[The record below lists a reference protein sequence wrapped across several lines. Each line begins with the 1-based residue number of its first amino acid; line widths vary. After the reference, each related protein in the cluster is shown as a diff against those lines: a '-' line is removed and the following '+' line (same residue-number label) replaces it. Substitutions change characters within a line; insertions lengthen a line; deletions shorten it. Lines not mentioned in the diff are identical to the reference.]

1 MEGPLPRDPTQ
12 EQPPAPS
19 PPCGPLLRGGRWLA
33 RHTLLFL
40 EIIGLR
46 TPAPTVSRE
55 AQLARFRQ
63 HHEAFRRLLGA
74 NDSFLRNLAEFDAKL
89 SGRAPSSPSQVAE
102 ATRAMLDDIRT
113 MIESLNAIGDDRH
126 AALWRPF
133 EAVKSQLLALV
144 EPAPEGPPPWV
155 LELSQIDY
163 RDVDR
168 VGAKM
173 ANLGEIRNRVGLP
186 TPDGFAITVRGY
198 RQLLEANQLGHLVDL
213 GTAGPL
219 TRHDADRASAEFG
232 ASIAHAAVP
241 AEIAQAIAEA
251 YDRLSQREAGERPIA
266 VRSSALGEDE
276 LLSFAGQHETVLDVE
291 RAGLVEAWR
300 KVIASLHSRAAVQ
313 YRRMQGLPILH
324 GAMPVG
330 FVTMVPAIAGGM
342 VFSRDPTHADLGQ
355 VIIQVTPGLGA
366 QIADG
371 SALPQTI
378 EVTLEEGR
386 EGMAIINRAGAVSEL
401 PPRTGYPD
409 EVAEDRDMALADQPT
424 LLGDPEAVQLARW
437 SRRLESH
444 FGEPQDIEWAMDPQR
459 RMVVLQSRPLEL
471 AASMS
476 ESRPPVTGAAL
487 LVRGGETVC
496 PGVATGIAVHLDD
509 DGDFDDF
516 PDRGVL
522 VVKRPSPRFVRVMD
536 RAAAIVADTGSTTGH
551 MASLAREFK
560 IPTLLGTRTGSRA
573 IAAGQTVTVD
583 AFGGYVYAGAV
594 DVSQG
599 GLRTGEAPTRRRG
612 DIRTRWLL
620 RRVAEH
626 VVPLNLTDPD
636 AAEFGPEH
644 CKTLHDLTRYV
655 HERSY
660 QEMFRLGES
669 LDDFRAAAYFLDV
682 FLPVDLYIID
692 LGGGIAEGVTG
703 NRIKL
708 AQITSAPLGALL
720 RGMLHPKIPRWG
732 ARPIDLGG
740 FASVVVNHALTSP
753 EQERTFRD
761 PSYALVSDR
770 YVNYTARVG
779 YHFSIVDAYCGDT
792 TNKNYIH
799 LLFRGGAADLA
810 RRTRR
815 VRAIAAILKVWGFSV
830 DVTGDSTQGR
840 IHKMPREETARLIE
854 QVGRLLQFM
863 RQMDVAMTSE
873 SAVTDIVDA
882 FLREDYALANV
893 GARAHKD
900 G

>member
-1 MEGPLPRDPTQ
+1 MDAPLPQGPEVSER
-12 EQPPAPS
+12 PS
-19 PPCGPLLRGGRWLA
+19 NNLVVRTLGWLGRHA
-33 RHTLLFL
+33 LLFL
-40 EIIGLR
+40 EVIGLR
-46 TPAPTVSRE
+46 TPQPKVTRE

-89 SGRAPSSPSQVAE
+89 AGRKHCSPTEVAE
-102 ATRAMLDDIRT
+102 ATHLMLGDIQT
-113 MIESLNAIGDDRH
+113 MIESLNAIGDGRH
-126 AALWRPF
+126 ETLWPPF
-133 EAVKSQLLALV
+133 EAVKTRLLTLV
-144 EPAPEGPPPWV
+144 EPPADRVPPLV
-155 LELSQIDY
+155 IDLDAIDY

-186 TPDGFAITVRGY
+186 TPDGFAVTVRGY
-198 RQLLEANQLGHLVDL
+198 RALLEANQLARLAAVDR
-213 GTAGPL
+213 ASPV
-219 TRHDADRASAEFG
+219 TRHDADRASAEFA
-232 ASIAHAAVP
+232 ASIASAQIP
-241 AEIAQAIAEA
+241 ASVGQAITEA
-251 YDRLSQREAGERPIA
+251 YERLVTREKRSCAIA

-276 LLSFAGQHETVLDVE
+276 LLSFAGQHETFLNVE

-300 KVIASLHSRAAVQ
+300 RVVASLHSQAAVQ
-313 YRRMQGLPILH
+313 YRRLQGLPVLE

-330 FVTMVPAIAGGM
+330 FVSMVPAVAGGM
-342 VFSRDPTHADLGQ
+342 VFSRDPTRADLGQ
-355 VIIQVTPGLGA
+355 VILQVTPGLGA

-371 SALPQTI
+371 SAIPETV
-378 EVTLEEGR
+378 EVTLEDGR
-386 EGMAIINRAGAVSEL
+386 EARALINRGGRATEVPDRG
-401 PPRTGYPD
+401 GYPD
-409 EVAEDRDMALADQPT
+409 EVAEDLDMALDKQRR
-424 LLGDPEAVQLARW
+424 LLSDEEAAQLARW

-444 FGEPQDIEWAMDPQR
+444 FGEPQDIEWAMDEGR
-459 RMVVLQSRPLEL
+459 TIYILQSRPLEL
-471 AASMS
+471 ASSIS
-476 ESRPPVTGAAL
+476 ETRPPISGAPL

-496 PGVATGIAVHLDD
+496 PGIATGIAVHLDE
-509 DGDFDDF
+509 DGDFDGF

-522 VVKRPSPRFVRVMD
+522 VVKRPSPKFVRVMD
-536 RAAAIVADTGSTTGH
+536 RASAIVADTGSTTGH
-551 MASLAREFK
+551 MASLAREFR
-560 IPTLLGTRTGSRA
+560 IPTLLGTRGGSKA
-573 IAAGQTVTVD
+573 IAAGQQVTVD
-583 AFGGYVYAGAV
+583 AFGGYVYAGVV
-594 DVSQG
+594 DVSVG
-599 GLRTGEAPTRRRG
+599 GARAGDVPARRTG

-636 AAEFGPEH
+636 APEFSPAH
-644 CKTLHDLTRYV
+644 CRTLHDLTRYV

-669 LDDFRAAAYFLDV
+669 LDDFRSAAYFLDV

-692 LGGGIAEGVTG
+692 LGGGIADTVKG
-703 NRIKL
+703 NRIKV
-708 AQITSAPLGALL
+708 AQITSAPLAALL

-753 EQERTFRD
+753 EQERSFRD

-792 TNKNYIH
+792 TNKNYVH
-799 LLFRGGAADLA
+799 LLFRGGAADLS
-810 RRTRR
+810 RRSRR
-815 VRAIAAILKVWGFSV
+815 ARAIAAILKVWGFSV

-840 IHKMPREETARLIE
+840 IHKMPREEAARLIE

-873 SAVTDIVDA
+873 AAVNEVADA
-882 FLREDYALANV
+882 FLREDYALEGSASRPRR
-893 GARAHKD
+893 G
-900 G
+900 

>member
-1 MEGPLPRDPTQ
+1 M
-12 EQPPAPS
+12 
-19 PPCGPLLRGGRWLA
+19 RGCRWLGK
-33 RHTLLFL
+33 HTLLFL
-40 EIIGLR
+40 EVIGLR
-46 TPAPTVSRE
+46 APQPTVGRE

-89 SGRAPSSPSQVAE
+89 AGCTPCSTAEVAT
-102 ATRAMLDDIRT
+102 ATRRMLDDIHV
-113 MIESLNAIGDDRH
+113 MIESLNAIGDGRH
-126 AALWRPF
+126 QALWSSF
-133 EAVKSQLLALV
+133 ESVRATLLALV
-144 EPAPEGPPPWV
+144 EPAPASAPPLLMDLV
-155 LELSQIDY
+155 DIDY

-186 TPDGFAITVRGY
+186 TPDGFAVTVLGY
-198 RQLLEANQLGHLVDL
+198 RELLQANGLGHFVE
-213 GTAGPL
+213 GAASPT
-219 TRHDADRASAEFG
+219 TRLDADRASADFG
-232 ASIAHAAVP
+232 ACIHKAIVP
-241 AEIAQAIAEA
+241 PAIAQAIAEA
-251 YDRLSQREAGERPIA
+251 YQRLASREKGDHAVA

-276 LLSFAGQHETVLDVE
+276 LLSFAGQHETFLNVD

-300 KVIASLHSRAAVQ
+300 KVIASLHSQAAVQ
-313 YRRMQGLPILH
+313 YRRLQGVPVLQ

-330 FVTMVPAIAGGM
+330 FVTMVPAVAGGM
-342 VFSRDPTHADLGQ
+342 VFSRDPTHADRGQ
-355 VIIQVTPGLGA
+355 VIVQVTPGLGA

-371 SALPQTI
+371 SAIPLTV

-386 EGMAIINRAGAVSEL
+386 AGKALISRAGATTEVPDRS
-401 PPRTGYPD
+401 GYPD
-409 EVAEDRDMALADQPT
+409 EVTEDLDIVLDSQRRLLADE
-424 LLGDPEAVQLARW
+424 EAVQLARW

-444 FGEPQDIEWAMDPQR
+444 FGEPQDIEWAMDSQR
-459 RMVVLQSRPLEL
+459 NLFILQSRPLGL

-476 ESRPPVTGAAL
+476 ESRPPVSGASL
-487 LVRGGETVC
+487 LVRSGETVC

-509 DGDFDDF
+509 DGDFDGF

-522 VVKRPSPRFVRVMD
+522 VVKRPSPKFVRVMD

-551 MASLAREFK
+551 MASLAREFR
-560 IPTLLGTRTGSRA
+560 IPTLLGTREGSTA
-573 IAAGQTVTVD
+573 IQPGQRITVD

-594 DVSQG
+594 DVSHG
-599 GLRTGEAPTRRRG
+599 GLRTGDVPKRRPG

-620 RRVAEH
+620 RRVAEC

-636 AAEFGPEH
+636 APEFSPDH
-644 CKTLHDLTRYV
+644 CTTLHDLTRYV

-669 LDDFRAAAYFLDV
+669 LDDFRSAAYFLDV

-692 LGGGIAEGVTG
+692 LGGGVADTVRG
-703 NRIKL
+703 NRIKV
-708 AQITSAPLGALL
+708 AQITSAPLAALL
-720 RGMLHPKIPRWG
+720 HGMLHPKIPRWG

-792 TNKNYIH
+792 TNKNYVH

-810 RRTRR
+810 RRSRR
-815 VRAIAAILKVWGFSV
+815 ARAIAAILKVWGFSV
-830 DVTGDSTQGR
+830 EVSGDSTQGR
-840 IHKMPREETARLIE
+840 IHKMPREETARLIDHI
-854 QVGRLLQFM
+854 GRLLQFM

-873 SAVTDIVDA
+873 AAVNEVAEA
-882 FLREDYALANV
+882 FLREDYALENL
-893 GARAHKD
+893 GARPRRE